1 MRISVI
7 GCGYLGA
14 VHAAT
19 LASMGHTVV
28 GIDVDAAK
36 VEQLGR
42 GAAPFFEPGLDE
54 LLRDGIATARLSFS
68 TDFADAAG
76 SQLHFLCVGTPQ
88 SKTSGGADLSYVV
101 AATEA
106 LLPHLAA
113 GSAVVGKS
121 TVPVGTVDMLRG
133 VLFPRPDVLLGWNP
147 EFLRQGTAVK
157 DSLVPDRLVYGVP
170 EDGVPADSGPAG
182 PASSANSGPANTGP
196 AGTGARNTGPA
207 NTGPASSA
215 NTGPADS
222 GAPNTGPANT
232 GPASSANSGAAITAA
247 LDAVYAPLLAAG
259 IPRLVCNFA
268 TAELIKSASN
278 AYLATKLSF
287 INAMA
292 ELCDATGTDVK
303 QLGAAMGMDPRI
315 GGRYL
320 HAGLGFGGGCL
331 PKDIRS
337 LRVQASGL
345 GVDSVDQWMDVVDS
359 INRDQRARTVKL
371 AAELCGG
378 QLSGRRVTVLGAAFK
393 PDTDDIRDSPALDV
407 ALQLASAGA
416 HVTVTDP
423 AAINNAWLRYPQL
436 RFEPSTSQAL
446 EGAELVL
453 LLTEWDEYA
462 ALSPADAGALVRRR
476 NLLDARNVLDAS
488 VWEADG
494 WTVRG
499 LGRGSAPSPS
509 AAGITAAGTTAA
521 KPSPTK
527 PSAATATQLSPAGH
541 RPG

>member
-1 MRISVI
+1 MKISVI

-36 VEQLGR
+36 VAHLDR
-42 GAAPFFEPGLDE
+42 GAAPFHEPGLDE
-54 LLRDGIATARLSFS
+54 LLRDGRAGGRLSF
-68 TDFADAAG
+68 TTNFADAAG
-76 SQLHFLCVGTPQ
+76 AQLHFLCVGTPQ
-88 SKTSGGADLSYVV
+88 SKTSNDADLSYLV
-101 AATEA
+101 AAIEA
-106 LLPHLAA
+106 LLPFLAPGA
-113 GSAVVGKS
+113 AVVGKS

-133 VLFPRPDVLLGWNP
+133 ILADRPDVLLGWNP

-170 EDGVPADSGPAG
+170 GGRA
-182 PASSANSGPANTGP
+182 
-196 AGTGARNTGPA
+196 
-207 NTGPASSA
+207 
-215 NTGPADS
+215 S
-222 GAPNTGPANT
+222 GAPAGK
-232 GPASSANSGAAITAA
+232 NSGSTPGGGSGAEADGAAVTAV
-247 LDAVYAPLLAAG
+247 LDAAYAPLLAAG

-287 INAMA
+287 INAVA
-292 ELCDATGTDVK
+292 ELCEASGADITE
-303 QLGAAMGMDPRI
+303 LGEAMGLDPRI

-337 LRVQASGL
+337 LRVQAAAL
-345 GVDSVDQWMDVVDS
+345 GVDSVETWMATVDS
-359 INRDQRARTVKL
+359 INQGRRSRTVD
-371 AAELCGG
+371 AARQLCGG
-378 QLSGRRVTVLGAAFK
+378 RLGGRRVTVLGAAFK

-407 ALQLASAGA
+407 AAQLAAAGA

-436 RFEPSTSQAL
+436 RFEACTEQAL

-453 LLTEWDEYA
+453 LLTEWDAYRT
-462 ALSPADAGALVRRR
+462 LSPTAAGDLVRRR
-476 NLLDARNVLDAS
+476 VMLDARNAVDAAAWS
-488 VWEADG
+488 AAG
-494 WTVRG
+494 WTVHG
-499 LGRGSAPSPS
+499 PGRPSSPAVPHAPAPRPSP
-509 AAGITAAGTTAA
+509 ARG
-521 KPSPTK
+521 P
-527 PSAATATQLSPAGH
+527 ATAG
-541 RPG
+541 

>member
-1 MRISVI
+1 MKISVI

-54 LLRDGIATARLSFS
+54 LLRDGIATGRLSFS

-76 SQLHFLCVGTPQ
+76 AELHFLCVGTPQ
-88 SKTSGGADLSYVV
+88 SKTSDGADLSYLV

-133 VLFPRPDVLLGWNP
+133 VLSPRPDVLLGWNP

-170 EDGVPADSGPAG
+170 EDGPPAPPTASPPRRPSRHHRGRPGPAG
-182 PASSANSGPANTGP
+182 SS
-196 AGTGARNTGPA
+196 
-207 NTGPASSA
+207 
-215 NTGPADS
+215 
-222 GAPNTGPANT
+222 
-232 GPASSANSGAAITAA
+232 AAITAA

-292 ELCDATGTDVK
+292 ELCDATGADVK
-303 QLGAAMGMDPRI
+303 QLGAAMGLDPRI
-315 GGRYL
+315 GSRYL

-337 LRVQASGL
+337 LRVQAAGL

-359 INRDQRARTVKL
+359 INRDQRSRTVGL
-371 AAELCGG
+371 ARELCGG
-378 QLSGRRVTVLGAAFK
+378 QLGGRRVTVLGAAFK

-436 RFEPSTSQAL
+436 RFEPSTAQAL
-446 EGAELVL
+446 DGAELVL

-462 ALSPADAGALVRRR
+462 ALSPADAGTLVRRR
-476 NLLDARNVLDAS
+476 TLLDARNVLDAAA
-488 VWEADG
+488 WEAEG

-499 LGRGSAPSPS
+499 LGRGR
-509 AAGITAAGTTAA
+509 AAEHAQ
-521 KPSPTK
+521 P
-527 PSAATATQLSPAGH
+527 AATHLQPPPAQRTADA
-541 RPG
+541 RPL

>member
-19 LASMGHTVV
+19 LASMGHSVV

-54 LLRDGIATARLSFS
+54 LLRDGIATGRLSFS
-68 TDFADAAG
+68 TDFADAARA
-76 SQLHFLCVGTPQ
+76 QLHFLCVGTPQ
-88 SKTSGGADLSYVV
+88 SKTSDGADLSYLV
-101 AATEA
+101 AATVA

-113 GSAVVGKS
+113 RSAVVGKS
-121 TVPVGTVDMLRG
+121 TVPVGTVDMLG
-133 VLFPRPDVLLGWNP
+133 GLLSARPDVLLGWNP

-157 DSLVPDRLVYGVP
+157 DTLVPDRLVYGVP
-170 EDGVPADSGPAG
+170 GDGH
-182 PASSANSGPANTGP
+182 
-196 AGTGARNTGPA
+196 TGAA
-207 NTGPASSA
+207 V
-215 NTGPADS
+215 
-222 GAPNTGPANT
+222 
-232 GPASSANSGAAITAA
+232 TAA
-247 LDAVYAPLLAAG
+247 LDAVYEPLLAAG

-292 ELCDATGTDVK
+292 ELCDATGADVK
-303 QLGAAMGMDPRI
+303 QLGAAMGFDPRI

-337 LRVQASGL
+337 LRVQAARL
-345 GVDSVDQWMDVVDS
+345 GVDSVDQWMAVVDS
-359 INRDQRARTVKL
+359 INQDQRSRTVGL
-371 AAELCGG
+371 ARELCGG
-378 QLSGRRVTVLGAAFK
+378 QLGGRRVTVLGAAFK
-393 PDTDDIRDSPALDV
+393 PDTDDIRDSPALAV

-436 RFEPSTSQAL
+436 RFEPSTSAAL

-453 LLTEWDEYA
+453 LLTEWEEYA
-462 ALSPADAGALVRRR
+462 SLRPAVAGALVRRR
-476 NLLDARNVLDAS
+476 TLLDARNAVDAGA
-488 VWEADG
+488 WEAAG

-499 LGRGSAPSPS
+499 LGRGRAFNPSDS
-509 AAGITAAGTTAA
+509 
-521 KPSPTK
+521 
-527 PSAATATQLSPAGH
+527 AGH
-541 RPG
+541 QLVPAAQPLADGTP